1 MSYQWNY
8 GDMLNAVDDVI
19 PKDRPALIQGDR
31 MITHGEFETRTNN
44 LAQNL
49 LDKGAK
55 PGDKIAFYLRNCP
68 EYSEGL
74 AAAFKASMT
83 HVNVNYRYIEHELV
97 YLLDNSD
104 ATVVIYH
111 SEFEPFVEQ
120 IHEQLPKVKQWI
132 EVQEGH
138 THSESE
144 DSYYE
149 ELVNAG
155 DGSKIDV
162 EHSPDDLLFLYTG
175 GTTGMPK
182 GVMWRHDDLFQV
194 MGAGGN
200 PRLGVPPCDDLDDF
214 IARISA
220 QAGPVNLP
228 LPPIMHGTGLLS
240 AIGAMTLGG
249 TCITL
254 PSRSFEP
261 GLALQNIDEHGV
273 TAATIVGD
281 AFARPLLEELDAN
294 PDKYDISSLGVI
306 SSSGVMWT
314 REIKAG
320 LLTHNE
326 NLLLV
331 DGFSS
336 SEAIGLGSSVMTK
349 DEEIDVAKFTL
360 GASCKVFTEDDV
372 EVQPGSNESG
382 MVAVRGFLPVGYYKD
397 EEKTAK
403 TFKVIDGVRY
413 SIPGDWVQVEKD
425 GSLTLLGRGSNCINT
440 AGEKVF
446 PEEVEE
452 ALKFHNSISDALVVG
467 VPDPKWGQA
476 ITAVVQLT
484 PGFELDEIEL
494 HEFCRKHLASYKI
507 PKHIYQKDGLERAAN
522 GKPDYKVIRT
532 FAELQLSSSG
542 TSAE

>member
-8 GDMLNAVDDVI
+8 GDILNAVDDVI
-19 PKDRPALIQGDR
+19 PDDRPALIQGDR
-31 MITHGEFETRTNN
+31 VITHGEFRIRTNN

-49 LDKGAK
+49 LDNGAR

-68 EYSEGL
+68 EYSEGI
-74 AAAFKASMT
+74 AAAFKASLT

-104 ATVVIYH
+104 ATIVVYH

-138 THSESE
+138 SHSESE

-149 ELVNAG
+149 ELVNSG

-162 EHSPDDLLFLYTG
+162 EHSSDDLLFLYTG

-182 GVMWRHDDLFQV
+182 GVMWRHADLFQV

-200 PRLGVPPCDDLDDF
+200 PRLGVPPCKDLDEF
-214 IARISA
+214 IARIST
-220 QAGPVNLP
+220 QSGPVNLP

-240 AIGAMTLGG
+240 AIGAMTAGG
-249 TCITL
+249 TCVTL

-261 GLALQNIDEHGV
+261 GLALQNIDQHGV
-273 TAATIVGD
+273 TAVTIVGD
-281 AFARPLLEELDAN
+281 AFARPILEELDAN
-294 PDKYDISSLGVI
+294 PDKYDISSLGII

-314 REIKAG
+314 RDIKAG

-336 SEAIGLGSSVMTK
+336 SEAIGLGSSIMTK
-349 DEEIDVAKFTL
+349 DAEIEVAKFTI
-360 GASCKVFTEDDV
+360 GPDCKVFTKDDV
-372 EVQPGSNESG
+372 EVKPGSNESG
-382 MVAVRGFLPVGYYKD
+382 MVAVSGYLPVGYYKD

-403 TFKVIDGVRY
+403 TFRMIDGVRY

-452 ALKFHNSISDALVVG
+452 ALKIHNSIADALVVG
-467 VPDPKWGQA
+467 IPDPKWGQA
-476 ITAVVQLT
+476 ITAVVQLHS
-484 PGFELDEIEL
+484 GFELDEIEI
-494 HEFCRKHLASYKI
+494 HDFCRKHLASYKI
-507 PKHIYQKDGLERAAN
+507 PKHIFQKDNLDRAAN
-522 GKPDYKVIRT
+522 GKPDYKLVRD
-532 FAELQLSSSG
+532 FAESQLSSPGSQ
-542 TSAE
+542 AE

>member
-8 GDMLNAVDDVI
+8 GDILNAVDDVI
-19 PKDRPALIQGDR
+19 PDDRPALIQGDR
-31 MITHGEFETRTNN
+31 VITHGEFRIRTNN

-49 LDKGAK
+49 LDNGAR

-68 EYSEGL
+68 EYSEGI
-74 AAAFKASMT
+74 AAAFKASLT

-104 ATVVIYH
+104 ATIVVYH

-138 THSESE
+138 SHSESE

-149 ELVNAG
+149 ELVNSG

-162 EHSPDDLLFLYTG
+162 EHSSDDLLFLYTG

-182 GVMWRHDDLFQV
+182 GVMWRHADLFQV

-200 PRLGVPPCDDLDDF
+200 PRLGVPPCKDLDEF
-214 IARISA
+214 IARIST
-220 QAGPVNLP
+220 QSGPVNLP

-240 AIGAMTLGG
+240 AIGAMTAGG
-249 TCITL
+249 TCVTL

-261 GLALQNIDEHGV
+261 GLALQNIDQHGV
-273 TAATIVGD
+273 TAVTIVGD
-281 AFARPLLEELDAN
+281 AFARPILEELDAN
-294 PDKYDISSLGVI
+294 PDKYDISSLGII

-314 REIKAG
+314 RDIKAG

-336 SEAIGLGSSVMTK
+336 SEAIGLGSSIMTK
-349 DEEIDVAKFTL
+349 DAEIEVAKFTI
-360 GASCKVFTEDDV
+360 GPDCKVFTEDDV
-372 EVQPGSNESG
+372 EVKPGSNESG
-382 MVAVRGFLPVGYYKD
+382 MVAVSGYLPVGYYKD

-403 TFKVIDGVRY
+403 TFRMIDGVRY

-452 ALKFHNSISDALVVG
+452 ALKIHNSIADALVVG
-467 VPDPKWGQA
+467 IPDPKWGQA
-476 ITAVVQLT
+476 ITAVVQLHS
-484 PGFELDEIEL
+484 GFELDEIEI
-494 HEFCRKHLASYKI
+494 HDFCRKHLASYKI
-507 PKHIYQKDGLERAAN
+507 PKHIFQKDNLDRAAN
-522 GKPDYKVIRT
+522 GKPDYKLVRD
-532 FAELQLSSSG
+532 FAESQLSSPGSQ
-542 TSAE
+542 AE

>member
-8 GDMLNAVDDVI
+8 GDILNAVDDVI
-19 PKDRPALIQGDR
+19 PDDRPALIQGDR
-31 MITHGEFETRTNN
+31 VITHGEFRIRTNN

-49 LDKGAK
+49 LDNGAR

-68 EYSEGL
+68 EYSEGI
-74 AAAFKASMT
+74 AAAFKASLT

-104 ATVVIYH
+104 ATVVVYH

-138 THSESE
+138 SHSESE

-149 ELVNAG
+149 ELVNSG

-162 EHSPDDLLFLYTG
+162 EHSSDDLLFLYTG

-182 GVMWRHDDLFQV
+182 GVMWRHADLFQV

-200 PRLGVPPCDDLDDF
+200 PRLGVPPCKDLDEF
-214 IARISA
+214 IARIST
-220 QAGPVNLP
+220 QSGPVNLP

-240 AIGAMTLGG
+240 AIGAMTAGG
-249 TCITL
+249 TCVTL

-261 GLALQNIDEHGV
+261 GLALQNIDQHGV
-273 TAATIVGD
+273 TAVTIVGD
-281 AFARPLLEELDAN
+281 AFARPILEELDAN
-294 PDKYDISSLGVI
+294 PDKYDISSLGII

-314 REIKAG
+314 RDIKAG

-336 SEAIGLGSSVMTK
+336 SEAIGLGSSIMTK
-349 DEEIDVAKFTL
+349 DAEIEVAKFTI
-360 GASCKVFTEDDV
+360 GPDCKVFTKDDV
-372 EVQPGSNESG
+372 EVKPGSNESG
-382 MVAVRGFLPVGYYKD
+382 MVAVSGYLPVGYYKD

-403 TFKVIDGVRY
+403 TFRMIDGVRY

-452 ALKFHNSISDALVVG
+452 ALKIHNSIADALVVG
-467 VPDPKWGQA
+467 IPDPKWGQA
-476 ITAVVQLT
+476 ITAVVQLHS
-484 PGFELDEIEL
+484 GFELDEIEI
-494 HEFCRKHLASYKI
+494 HDFCRKHLASYKI
-507 PKHIYQKDGLERAAN
+507 PKHIFQKDNLDRAAN
-522 GKPDYKVIRT
+522 GKPDYKLVRD
-532 FAELQLSSSG
+532 FAESQLSSPGSQ
-542 TSAE
+542 AE

>member
-8 GDMLNAVDDVI
+8 GDILNAVDDVI
-19 PKDRPALIQGDR
+19 PDDRPALIQGDR
-31 MITHGEFETRTNN
+31 VITHGEFRIRTNN

-49 LDKGAK
+49 LDNGAR

-68 EYSEGL
+68 EYSEGI
-74 AAAFKASMT
+74 AAAFKASLT

-104 ATVVIYH
+104 ATVVVYH

-138 THSESE
+138 SHSESE

-149 ELVNAG
+149 ELVNSG

-162 EHSPDDLLFLYTG
+162 EHSSDDLLFLYTG

-182 GVMWRHDDLFQV
+182 GVMWRHADLFQV

-200 PRLGVPPCDDLDDF
+200 PRLGVPPCKDLDEF
-214 IARISA
+214 IARIST
-220 QAGPVNLP
+220 QSGPVNLP

-240 AIGAMTLGG
+240 AIGAMTAGG
-249 TCITL
+249 TCVTL

-261 GLALQNIDEHGV
+261 GLALQNIDQHGV
-273 TAATIVGD
+273 TAVTIVGD
-281 AFARPLLEELDAN
+281 AFARPILEELDAN
-294 PDKYDISSLGVI
+294 PDKYDISSLGII

-314 REIKAG
+314 RDIKAG

-336 SEAIGLGSSVMTK
+336 SEAIGLGSSIMTK
-349 DEEIDVAKFTL
+349 DAEIEVAKFTI
-360 GASCKVFTEDDV
+360 GPDCKVFTEDDV
-372 EVQPGSNESG
+372 EVKPGSNESG
-382 MVAVRGFLPVGYYKD
+382 MVAVSGYLPVGYYKD

-403 TFKVIDGVRY
+403 TFRMIDGVRY

-452 ALKFHNSISDALVVG
+452 ALKIHNSIADALVVG
-467 VPDPKWGQA
+467 IPDPKWGQA
-476 ITAVVQLT
+476 ITAVVQLHS
-484 PGFELDEIEL
+484 GFELDEIEI
-494 HEFCRKHLASYKI
+494 HDFCRKHLASYKI
-507 PKHIYQKDGLERAAN
+507 PKHIFQKDNLDRAAN
-522 GKPDYKVIRT
+522 GKPDYKLVRD
-532 FAELQLSSSG
+532 FAESQLSSPGSQ
-542 TSAE
+542 AE